1 MSKKS
6 QNLQFLP
13 QTQDQKLK
21 TQGFILKLKPKNSIS
36 DIFKID
42 GYLQSALKKAF
53 PKPKVKLFIRYVTN
67 SIILVCKR
75 KFNLKTLTT
84 C

>member
-21 TQGFILKLKPKNSIS
+21 TQGFTKNSRIYLKTQAKKLNFRHLQNQRIS
-36 DIFKID
+36 TKCT
-42 GYLQSALKKAF
+42 KKA
-53 PKPKVKLFIRYVTN
+53 
-67 SIILVCKR
+67 
-75 KFNLKTLTT
+75 
-84 C
+84 